1 MDGDDVTEDAI
12 ELALE
17 PFLRGLVV
25 ESADENGAILVRSDC
40 VFVVEWL
47 PYNRWL
53 PKTVC
58 HGRQRPKHT
67 SGTSQQTHS
76 EQDRGEEDRGSC
88 RNLDT

>member
-17 PFLRGLVV
+17 PFLSGLVV

-40 VFVVEWL
+40 IFVEEWL

-53 PKTVC
+53 PKRVC
-58 HGRQRPKHT
+58 HGRERPKHT
-67 SGTSQQTHS
+67 SGSSQQTHT
-76 EQDRGEEDRGSC
+76 EQDRGQEGRRAVG
-88 RNLDT
+88 T